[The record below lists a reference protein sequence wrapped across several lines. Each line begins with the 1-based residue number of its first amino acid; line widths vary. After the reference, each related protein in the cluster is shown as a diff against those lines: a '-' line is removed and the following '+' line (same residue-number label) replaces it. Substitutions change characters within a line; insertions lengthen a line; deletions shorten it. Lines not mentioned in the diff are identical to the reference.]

1 MLDPNFCNKWDN
13 EEGTKPECLM
23 VSSCCGASP
32 LGTVDEDAYG
42 HPHGVCSECKQEANF
57 EKDTEDE
64 SPSQIPR

>member
-1 MLDPNFCNKWDN
+1 MIDPDYCSKWDN
-13 EEGTKPECLM
+13 EEAPVKPVCLM

-32 LGTVDEDAYG
+32 LGTIDEDAYG

-64 SPSQIPR
+64 SPS